1 MSVSGRNR
9 TTVHH
14 KFDTCS
20 LWWLGRASIP
30 RDRWPA
36 RFFNPLLW
44 EISNR
49 LECRWKNLF
58 KPCSSWLFSNY
69 FSPLRGNSSSSV
81 FQSRVLIF
89 TCWSFSYIHTSRY
102 RFFRWIPFARGYLV
116 LVIKFSF
123 DWKYATWE
131 ERDVSSDVRKETVR
145 YILYESSLKL
155 YDWLILRSFN
165 SKSEDLVSNRM
176 NVLFRVIFL
185 HIFLRRIVSWW
196 RTSQVTSQVISLH
209 GWRKDIALTICRSTD

>member
-1 MSVSGRNR
+1 MGGTAQPYTINLIH
-9 TTVHH
+9 VHCGGWVERV
-14 KFDTCS
+14 FLAIGGPRDF
-20 LWWLGRASIP
+20 SIP
-30 RDRWPA
+30 S
-36 RFFNPLLW
+36 FEKFQ
-44 EISNR
+44 IVSNVVGKTC
-49 LECRWKNLF
+49 LNHVH
-58 KPCSSWLFSNY
+58 PDY
-69 FSPLRGNSSSSV
+69 FPTTSLRGNSSSSV

-123 DWKYATWE
+123 GWKYATWE